1 MSRYG
6 RVQTKKEI
14 KKERRK
20 FINGFNYLTGMKRF
34 ALENVRDRQ
43 PVKIFTAF
51 YLSHLHHV
59 ERNGS

>member
-6 RVQTKKEI
+6 RGQTKKEI
-14 KKERRK
+14 EKESRK
-20 FINGFNYLTGMKRF
+20 FINEFNYLTRMNRF

-43 PVKIFTAF
+43 PVKIFSAF

-59 ERNGS
+59 ERSGS